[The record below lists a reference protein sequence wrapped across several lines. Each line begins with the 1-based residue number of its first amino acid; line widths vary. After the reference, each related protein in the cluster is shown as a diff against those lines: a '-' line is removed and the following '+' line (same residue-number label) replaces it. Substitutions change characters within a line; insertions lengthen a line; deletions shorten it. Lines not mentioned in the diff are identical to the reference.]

1 MLKCWKKCWV
11 SGMPARSC
19 LKGKLIAGIRVR
31 DPDGGKIMLKQSVI
45 RNLVRLVDGIFFNLV
60 GVIIIYR
67 SPLNQR
73 LGDKIA
79 KTVVCRIR

>member
-19 LKGKLIAGIRVR
+19 LKGKLIAGISVR
-31 DPDGGKIMLKQSVI
+31 NPDGGKIMLKQSVI

>member
-1 MLKCWKKCWV
+1 
-11 SGMPARSC
+11 
-19 LKGKLIAGIRVR
+19 
-31 DPDGGKIMLKQSVI
+31 MLKQSVI